1 MDTRCCYCLPHV
13 AVSPVDW
20 LGHGYV
26 PNITQPRAGPTAL
39 LCEHTLERMGDDG
52 VRVPHPFL
60 PGLLDPTYL
69 EGNLNLLFFSFAILP
84 SLLQVAA
91 LGMGHQL
98 EMMVNRKDTQSS
110 PSPFSGQAL
119 QLEGEG
125 KGTCPRWG
133 QGLTLAMISA
143 YAIYK

>member
-1 MDTRCCYCLPHV
+1 
-13 AVSPVDW
+13 
-20 LGHGYV
+20 
-26 PNITQPRAGPTAL
+26 
-39 LCEHTLERMGDDG
+39 MGDDG
-52 VRVPHPFL
+52 VRVPHPLL
-60 PGLLDPTYL
+60 PGLLDSTYL
-69 EGNLNLLFFSFAILP
+69 EGNLNLLFFSFTILP

-98 EMMVNRKDTQSS
+98 EMMVNRKDTPVQSQ
-110 PSPFSGQAL
+110 PFQWTGIAA
-119 QLEGEG
+119 GRPWAG

>member
-1 MDTRCCYCLPHV
+1 
-13 AVSPVDW
+13 
-20 LGHGYV
+20 
-26 PNITQPRAGPTAL
+26 
-39 LCEHTLERMGDDG
+39 MGDDG
-52 VRVPHPFL
+52 VRVPYPFL

-91 LGMGHQL
+91 LGMGHRL
-98 EMMVNRKDTQSS
+98 EMMVNRKDTPVQSQ
-110 PSPFSGQAL
+110 PFQWTGFAAGQQWA
-119 QLEGEG
+119 G